1 MPATVQHPDFPSTEK
16 RRKRKW
22 TEFFF
27 FSFRGGLEGEG
38 ETEKK
43 RRKKKPCRDG
53 KETVP
58 LRSSYTAT
66 DTKEIKK
73 RNLDGVDQEKKI
85 D

>member
-1 MPATVQHPDFPSTEK
+1 MDRV
-16 RRKRKW
+16 
-22 TEFFF
+22 FFF
-27 FSFRGGLEGEG
+27 PFRGGLEGEG